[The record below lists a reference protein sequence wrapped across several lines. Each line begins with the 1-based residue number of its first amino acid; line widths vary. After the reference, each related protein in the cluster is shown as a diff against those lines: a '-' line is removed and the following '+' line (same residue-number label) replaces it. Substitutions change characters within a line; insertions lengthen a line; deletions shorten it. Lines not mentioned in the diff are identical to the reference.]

1 MRMPEFSRYHAFPDT
16 VKGIEAER
24 KNIADWYA
32 YWEWMRNRRFHA
44 LPEDKGIPVPHTG
57 YQRKFK
63 YANGSGVSANSRIL
77 SHRYA
82 DEGEKGRN
90 IRREVRRKE
99 RAQWLSEWQREQ
111 NEDAE
116 YGYAR
121 DAYSAGEWFDD
132 NPYTWDW
139 YYGEDDYDPED
150 YYPRAWDDL
159 WDMYECAYCGGEC
172 EL

>member
-1 MRMPEFSRYHAFPDT
+1 MHMPAYKSFSSFPET
-16 VKGIEAER
+16 VKGWEAWQTQCAEWAAYREFCR
-24 KNIADWYA
+24 K
-32 YWEWMRNRRFHA
+32 RRFHA

-132 NPYTWDW
+132 NPYMWDW
-139 YYGEDDYDPED
+139 YYGEDDYDSED

-159 WDMYECAYCGGEC
+159 WDYCDHCGGPC